1 MDSCPKASLWSEYHS
16 QRSTQLP
23 TWIPDPGPAPR
34 ANIGAKMPAV
44 APYLVFFFL
53 AFISCAVTFCCLR
66 FCMWACYEAWRTGP
80 EPGRRRAR
88 TRCDRQDN
96 ALNASE
102 ERPHNRYGD
111 IFFIEPSSEESA
123 RIRSQ
128 LEKDDKELPSYDEV
142 MRMCNL
148 TTPTAAAAASHSPSA
163 VPSPIGIAALPAP
176 PYSESD
182 PHADAAAV
190 AVSVAATP
198 LTVITM
204 EPEPSTS
211 RAAQSPTT
219 TTTTLVRGAPLTL
232 PNTASNTEV

>member
-1 MDSCPKASLWSEYHS
+1 MTLTANLIVAFGFVFAIFAISQLIYLAKRMHDSVVQNR
-16 QRSTQLP
+16 QRLRQL
-23 TWIPDPGPAPR
+23 
-34 ANIGAKMPAV
+34 
-44 APYLVFFFL
+44 
-53 AFISCAVTFCCLR
+53 
-66 FCMWACYEAWRTGP
+66 
-80 EPGRRRAR
+80 
-88 TRCDRQDN
+88 DRQGGS
-96 ALNASE
+96 LNTSE
-102 ERPHNRYGD
+102 DRPHNRYGD

-148 TTPTAAAAASHSPSA
+148 TTPTAAAAAPHSPLA

-182 PHADAAAV
+182 PYAGAAEAG
-190 AVSVAATP
+190 AGSAISP
-198 LTVITM
+198 TVITM

-211 RAAQSPTT
+211 RAAQIPTT
-219 TTTTLVRGAPLTL
+219 TNVGRGAPLTL

>member
-1 MDSCPKASLWSEYHS
+1 
-16 QRSTQLP
+16 
-23 TWIPDPGPAPR
+23 
-34 ANIGAKMPAV
+34 MPAL

-80 EPGRRRAR
+80 DRRR
-88 TRCDRQDN
+88 TRVRPQRQRRDRQGGS
-96 ALNASE
+96 LNTSE
-102 ERPHNRYGD
+102 DRPHNRYGD

-148 TTPTAAAAASHSPSA
+148 TTPTAAAAAPHSPLA

-182 PHADAAAV
+182 PYAGAAEAG
-190 AVSVAATP
+190 AGSAISP
-198 LTVITM
+198 TVITM

-211 RAAQSPTT
+211 RAAQIPTT
-219 TTTTLVRGAPLTL
+219 TNVGRGAPLTL

>member
-1 MDSCPKASLWSEYHS
+1 MHDSVAQNR
-16 QRSTQLP
+16 QRLRQL
-23 TWIPDPGPAPR
+23 
-34 ANIGAKMPAV
+34 
-44 APYLVFFFL
+44 
-53 AFISCAVTFCCLR
+53 
-66 FCMWACYEAWRTGP
+66 
-80 EPGRRRAR
+80 
-88 TRCDRQDN
+88 DRQGG
-96 ALNASE
+96 ALNTSE
-102 ERPHNRYGD
+102 DRPHDRYGD

-148 TTPTAAAAASHSPSA
+148 TTPTAAAAAPHSPLA

-182 PHADAAAV
+182 PYVGAAEAG
-190 AVSVAATP
+190 AGSAISP
-198 LTVITM
+198 TVITM

-211 RAAQSPTT
+211 RAARTPTT
-219 TTTTLVRGAPLTL
+219 TNVGRGAPLTL

>member
-1 MDSCPKASLWSEYHS
+1 MSFVEY
-16 QRSTQLP
+16 
-23 TWIPDPGPAPR
+23 
-34 ANIGAKMPAV
+34 
-44 APYLVFFFL
+44 YY
-53 AFISCAVTFCCLR
+53 FISFLLIFFILLRAYVCPTHNWKCLCCL
-66 FCMWACYEAWRTGP
+66 AY
-80 EPGRRRAR
+80 GRES
-88 TRCDRQDN
+88 DRQGN

-182 PHADAAAV
+182 PHADAAAM

-211 RAAQSPTT
+211 HAAQSPTT

-232 PNTASNTEV
+232 PNMASNTEV

>member
-1 MDSCPKASLWSEYHS
+1 MTLTSNLIVAFGFVFAIFAISQLIYLAKRMHDSVAQNR
-16 QRSTQLP
+16 QRLRQL
-23 TWIPDPGPAPR
+23 
-34 ANIGAKMPAV
+34 
-44 APYLVFFFL
+44 
-53 AFISCAVTFCCLR
+53 
-66 FCMWACYEAWRTGP
+66 
-80 EPGRRRAR
+80 
-88 TRCDRQDN
+88 DRQGG
-96 ALNASE
+96 ALNTSE
-102 ERPHNRYGD
+102 DRPHNRYGD

-148 TTPTAAAAASHSPSA
+148 TTPTAAAAAPHSPLA

-182 PHADAAAV
+182 PYAGAAEAG
-190 AVSVAATP
+190 AGSAISP
-198 LTVITM
+198 TVITM

-211 RAAQSPTT
+211 RAAQTPTNT
-219 TTTTLVRGAPLTL
+219 NVGRGAPLTL

>member
-1 MDSCPKASLWSEYHS
+1 MDLFIVYVGAFFVLFLVMPIVYFLMQFLLWFILNKCCGSNPP
-16 QRSTQLP
+16 QRSQ
-23 TWIPDPGPAPR
+23 DQRHRRPR
-34 ANIGAKMPAV
+34 RRVANI
-44 APYLVFFFL
+44 
-53 AFISCAVTFCCLR
+53 
-66 FCMWACYEAWRTGP
+66 
-80 EPGRRRAR
+80 
-88 TRCDRQDN
+88 DRQGN

-182 PHADAAAV
+182 PHADAAAM

-211 RAAQSPTT
+211 HAAQSPTT

-232 PNTASNTEV
+232 PNMASNTEV

>member
-1 MDSCPKASLWSEYHS
+1 MSDQLHYFELGILLVIFVLIVYLPLRKYVARKCS
-16 QRSTQLP
+16 QPR
-23 TWIPDPGPAPR
+23 PAPVSTP
-34 ANIGAKMPAV
+34 M
-44 APYLVFFFL
+44 
-53 AFISCAVTFCCLR
+53 SR
-66 FCMWACYEAWRTGP
+66 FSASYPSSSLSWT
-80 EPGRRRAR
+80 
-88 TRCDRQDN
+88 DRQGN

-182 PHADAAAV
+182 PHADAAAM

-211 RAAQSPTT
+211 HAAQSPTT

-232 PNTASNTEV
+232 PNMASNTEV